1 MSNRGSA
8 LMGIGSGNGENR
20 AAEAAK
26 KAISSPLLETS
37 IDGAQGVIMNITGGA
52 NLSLYEVQEAADI
65 VASASDPEV
74 NMIFG
79 SVINEG
85 LKDDIVVTVIATG
98 FDDSASTQPPKPIIR
113 PTANHTQQ
121 QQQPVAQPSK
131 QREVKREMKREE
143 PVVHDR
149 HTDSDDIDIPAFLRN
164 RRRR

>member
-1 MSNRGSA
+1 
-8 LMGIGSGNGENR
+8 
-20 AAEAAK
+20 
-26 KAISSPLLETS
+26 
-37 IDGAQGVIMNITGGA
+37 MNITGGA

-113 PTANHTQQ
+113 PTANHSQQQ

-143 PVVHDR
+143 PVMHDR

>member
-1 MSNRGSA
+1 MVLVTGKSSQKR
-8 LMGIGSGNGENR
+8 E
-20 AAEAAK
+20 

-98 FDDSASTQPPKPIIR
+98 FDDSIATQPPKPIIR
-113 PTANHTQQ
+113 PNANHTQQ

-143 PVVHDR
+143 PVVHER
-149 HTDSDDIDIPAFLRN
+149 HSDSDDIDIPAFLRN